1 MEVCLTKAVIV
12 YDSLYGNTEKIA
24 SAIGEAITPCGEVKV
39 LRAGEANPSELASIA
54 LLIVGSPVHGGRP
67 TPPVQDFLNKMAQ
80 QSLKGIKVAV
90 FDTRATSKFAK
101 IFGNAAGRIAGQL
114 TKKGGVL
121 MVPPEGFFV
130 TGTKGPLKE
139 GELER
144 AANWARGISED
155 KK

>member
-1 MEVCLTKAVIV
+1 MKALVV
-12 YDSLYGNTEKIA
+12 YDSVYGNTEKVA
-24 SAIGEAITPCGEVKV
+24 RAIGDAMTPSGEVKV
-39 LRAGEANPSELASIA
+39 LRASETNTSELASID
-54 LLIVGSPVHGGRP
+54 LLIVGSPTHGGRP
-67 TPPVQDFLNKMAQ
+67 TSPVQDFLNRVPQ
-80 QSLKGIKVAV
+80 PSLKDVNLAV
-90 FDTRATSKFAK
+90 FDTNTRATSKFAK

-121 MVPPEGFFV
+121 VVPPEGFLV

-144 AANWARGISED
+144 AAAWAKGVLGG

>member
-1 MEVCLTKAVIV
+1 MKTLIV
-12 YDSLYGNTEKIA
+12 YDSVYGNTEKIA
-24 SAIGEAITPCGEVKV
+24 RAIADGMTPSAEVEV
-39 LRAGEANPSELASIA
+39 LRAGEANPSELASVD

-67 TPPVQDFLNKMAQ
+67 TPTVQDFLSKIAQ
-80 QSLKGIKVAV
+80 QSLKDIKVAA

-114 TKKGGVL
+114 TKTGGVL
-121 MVPPEGFFV
+121 IVPAEGFFV

-144 AANWARGISED
+144 AAAWAKGILEG

>member
-1 MEVCLTKAVIV
+1 MKALVV
-12 YDSLYGNTEKIA
+12 YDSVYGNTEKIA
-24 SAIGEAITPCGEVKV
+24 RAIGEAITPSGEVKV
-39 LRAGEANPSELASIA
+39 LRAGEMSTSELASLD

-67 TPPVQDFLNKMAQ
+67 TPAVQDFLSKMAG
-80 QSLKGIKVAV
+80 QSLKDIKVAA

-101 IFGNAAGRIAGQL
+101 MFGNAAGRIAGQL

-121 MVPPEGFFV
+121 IVPPEGFFV

-144 AANWARGISED
+144 AAAWAKGILED